1 MDYARNAQGLTCNQ
15 ALLTSALVGGV
26 VAYKPQLQALLP
38 LPPIVHFVAAGALTQ
53 MVCRLT
59 GTPTMRT
66 PMNEIVYGGAAA
78 VVGGMIVGKYSSKA
92 VSPVFQM

>member
-1 MDYARNAQGLTCNQ
+1 MDYASNVQILTCNQ
-15 ALLTSALVGGV
+15 AMFTSALVGGV